1 MVLRLALVGLL
12 LSSVILGQRSGA
24 APPAAGA
31 ATGAA
36 APAAAPGAAGAAQG
50 AGAARDQSSD
60 LVIKAMEIQKWY
72 MQLGDIAE
80 VNEIRYT
87 SAPPHRPT
95 NPTAPG
101 AKNPLIIRAMTFV
114 PKNLDKGKKQPLIVF
129 AHQGI
134 HSDFGHDYEYG
145 VVRDLVQQGYSVIGP
160 DYRGSTGYG
169 GGFYNEIDYGG
180 LEVEDVFQARA
191 WMLDNYDFLD
201 EKRVGMM
208 GWSHGGM
215 ITLMNI
221 LLHPG
226 AYAAAYA
233 GVPVTDLVL
242 RLGYHDA
249 AYQAIFSAPQHIG
262 KTVQGDIQEYLK
274 RSPITYVDKLE
285 TPLLIHSNTN
295 DEDVNVIEVQRFIA
309 ALTAAGKKFEFK
321 IYDNAPGGHEF
332 GRLDT
337 KLAKESRRDVYKFLA
352 RYLKPDKPVS

>member
-1 MVLRLALVGLL
+1 MILRIGAVCVFVCSLALA
-12 LSSVILGQRSGA
+12 QRSGA
-24 APPAAGA
+24 APATPAPSGGGAATAAGGAPGAVQAAGA
-31 ATGAA
+31 G
-36 APAAAPGAAGAAQG
+36 
-50 AGAARDQSSD
+50 RDQGND
-60 LVIKAMEIQKWY
+60 ILMKALEIQEWHTE
-72 MQLGDIAE
+72 LGDIAE
-80 VNEIRYT
+80 VHQIRYT
-87 SAPPHRPT
+87 SAPRHRPS

-101 AKNPLIIRAMTFV
+101 AKNPLIIHAMTFV
-114 PKNLDKGKKQPLIVF
+114 PKNLDKTKKQPLIVF

-145 VVRDLVQQGYSVIGP
+145 VVRSLVEQGYSVIGP

-191 WMLDNYDFLD
+191 WMLDNYPFLD
-201 EKRVGMM
+201 EKRVGMI

-226 AYAAAYA
+226 AYAVAYA

-242 RLGYHDA
+242 RLGYHDPS
-249 AYQAIFSAPQHIG
+249 YQAIFSAPQHIG

-274 RSPITYVDKLE
+274 RSPITYADKLE
-285 TPLLIHSNTN
+285 TPLLIHGNTN
-295 DEDVNVIEVQRFIA
+295 DEDVNVIEVQRFVA
-309 ALTAAGKKFEFK
+309 ALKAAGKTFEYK

-337 KLAKESRRDVYKFLA
+337 KLAQESRHDVYRFLA
-352 RYLKPDKPVS
+352 KYLKPERPVN

>member
-1 MVLRLALVGLL
+1 MLLRFGLVCAIACCALQA
-12 LSSVILGQRSGA
+12 QRGGA
-24 APPAAGA
+24 PAAPAAGA
-31 ATGAA
+31 
-36 APAAAPGAAGAAQG
+36 PAAAASG
-50 AGAARDQSSD
+50 AGAGGHDHGADI
-60 LVIKAMEIQKWY
+60 LIKQLEIEKWY
-72 MQLGDIAE
+72 VQLGDIAE

-87 SAPPHRPT
+87 SAPPHHVP

-114 PKNLDKGKKQPLIVF
+114 PKNLDKTKKQPLIVF

-145 VVRDLVQQGYSVIGP
+145 AVKELVQQGYSVIGP

-169 GGFYNEIDYGG
+169 GGFYNDIDYGG
-180 LEVEDVFQARA
+180 LEVDDVFAARQ

-201 EKRVGMM
+201 PKRVGMI
-208 GWSHGGM
+208 GWSHGGF

-226 AYAAAYA
+226 AYAVAYA
-233 GVPVTDLVL
+233 GVPVTDLIL

-249 AYQAIFSAPQHIG
+249 AYQAIFAAPQNVG
-262 KTVQGDIQEYLK
+262 KTVQADVQEYLK
-274 RSPITYVDKLE
+274 RSPITYADKLE
-285 TPLLIHSNTN
+285 TPLLIHGNTN
-295 DEDVNVIEVQRFIA
+295 DEDVNVIEVQRFVT
-309 ALTAAGKKFEFK
+309 ALKAAGKKFEYK

-337 KLAKESRRDVYKFLA
+337 KLAKESRHDVYKFFA
-352 RYLKPDKPVS
+352 GYLKPERPVQ